1 MNGYNGKAGYRV
13 TNGKKAFC
21 CATGVTA
28 LGARVGV
35 GVGVS
40 GDIVAV
46 GVPVASWTTVS
57 IGDGVA
63 VGVVVPSPA

>member
-1 MNGYNGKAGYRV
+1 MSGCNGKAGYRV

-21 CATGVTA
+21 GATGVTA

-35 GVGVS
+35 
-40 GDIVAV
+40 AV
-46 GVPVASWTTVS
+46 GVLVASWTTVS